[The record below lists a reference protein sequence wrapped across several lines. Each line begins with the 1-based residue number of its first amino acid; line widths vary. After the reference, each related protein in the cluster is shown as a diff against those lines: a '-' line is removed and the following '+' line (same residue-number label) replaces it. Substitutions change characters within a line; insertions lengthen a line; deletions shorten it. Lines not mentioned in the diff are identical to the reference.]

1 MGMVNGRNP
10 FKDQPAPPK
19 SAGAQLGEMLVKST
33 QYTVEK
39 IRSVYE
45 ERDGKIVEKLIDQ
58 NKQQAHTLLEGFR
71 EIGSKI
77 ELEANKRHD
86 HHHHHEIKV
95 DNPAPT
101 VNNEVRVDAS
111 PIAEVIESIDQ
122 RAELA
127 SITRTLLKA
136 QENAANRHVEIVKLR
151 QADLDMRE
159 REIAQARETA
169 QANLA
174 VAAAIQLAAETLAQA
189 MARPRKISIDR
200 DSSGQI
206 VGGESRQ
213 RG

>member
-1 MGMVNGRNP
+1 MVNGRNP

-33 QYTVEK
+33 QYTVDK

-45 ERDGKIVEKLIDQ
+45 DRDEKIIEKMIDQ
-58 NKQQAHTLLEGFR
+58 NKAQAHTLLEGFR
-71 EIGSKI
+71 EIGGKI
-77 ELEANKRHD
+77 QLEANKRHD
-86 HHHHHEIKV
+86 HHHHHEIRV

-111 PIAEVIESIDQ
+111 PIASVIESIDQ

-127 SITRTLLKA
+127 AITRTLLKA
-136 QENAANRHVEIVKLR
+136 QEHAQTRHAEIVQLR
-151 QADLDMRE
+151 QADLAMRE
-159 REIAQARETA
+159 REITQARQTA
-169 QANLA
+169 EANLA
-174 VAAAIQLAAETLAQA
+174 VAQAIQLAAEVLSQA
-189 MARPRKISIDR
+189 MARPRKISLER
-200 DSSGQI
+200 DSNGQL